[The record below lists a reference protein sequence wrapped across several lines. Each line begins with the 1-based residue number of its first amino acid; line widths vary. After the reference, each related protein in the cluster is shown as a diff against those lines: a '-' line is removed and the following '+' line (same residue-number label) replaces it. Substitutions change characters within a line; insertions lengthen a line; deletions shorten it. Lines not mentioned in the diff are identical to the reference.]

1 MSNDP
6 SAAQDPRALP
16 EPPDLGMVLFAMI
29 ARPRIAAGNA
39 LVVAEAGGAPQLS
52 FATFQADGDVV
63 ALLGPVGAGE
73 VGGSEYLALL
83 ADGLAEDGQTPGGIG
98 ERPPADPAREKAVQ
112 LAVHRAV
119 ADGLLS
125 SAHACSA
132 GGLAVALAACAT
144 ERGAAVR
151 IPFVARKDHV
161 LFGEEPGRIV
171 VSFPRANLDRVGLVA
186 KLAGVPL
193 VVLGAVGGP
202 ALEIQSAL
210 SIPVAELAEAWRE
223 AVRRRDV
230 GEAAQPG

>member
-1 MSNDP
+1 MST
-6 SAAQDPRALP
+6 SSTTDPRTLP
-16 EPPDLGMVLFAMI
+16 EPPDLGLVLFAMI

-39 LVVAEAGGAPQLS
+39 LVVEEAAGAPQLS
-52 FATFQADGDVV
+52 FATFRADGDVV

-83 ADGLAEDGQTPGGIG
+83 ADGLAQEGEAAGGLG
-98 ERPPADPAREKAVQ
+98 EKPAADPAREKAVQ

-119 ADGLLS
+119 GDGLLS

-132 GGLAVALAACAT
+132 GGLGVALAACAT
-144 ERGAAVR
+144 ERGAALR

-161 LFGEEPGRIV
+161 LFGEEPGRIL

-210 SIPVAELAEAWRE
+210 SVQVAELAEAWRE

-230 GEAAQPG
+230 GDAAQPG